1 VVEVLIESKDVI
13 RLKSIS
19 LSNSTMSRIIG
30 EMADDVRDQLIQ
42 KIKERDFI
50 IIQFDESIV
59 VSNLAQF

>member
-1 VVEVLIESKDVI
+1 VEVLIESKDVT

-19 LSNSTMSRIIG
+19 LSNSTMSRRIG

-50 IIQFDESIV
+50 AIQFDESID